1 MYVQEKYY
9 KILESTKYDDIETIK
24 RNYKQI
30 IFYNHPDRGG
40 DENFAKEVNMAWEII
55 KKYHIQQNRQSN
67 NYKTNKSSK
76 RKHSKN
82 TTNKTKNTTNKHQ
95 KSSRKDK
102 TNTKKSYDKNNRRC
116 SRCNSKYE
124 KGDVYCTQCG
134 QKIYHKKNTPNN
146 NEDIELLCIGVV
158 IIGVGLLLLS
168 LCWPIGI
175 IYFYL
180 LYKYIAS

>member
-55 KKYHIQQNRQSN
+55 KKHHIQQKRQSTN
-67 NYKTNKSSK
+67 QKTNKDSK
-76 RKHSKN
+76 GKHTKN
-82 TTNKTKNTTNKHQ
+82 NSNKTRKTTNKH
-95 KSSRKDK
+95 KNSSKKHK
-102 TNTKKSYDKNNRRC
+102 TKTKKSYSKNKRRC
-116 SRCNSKYE
+116 SKCGSEYE
-124 KGDVYCTQCG
+124 HYDVYCTQFG
-134 QKIYHKKNTPNN
+134 QKIRHKKDKDNN

-180 LYKYIAS
+180 LYKYITG